1 MYNTASLH
9 RDIIGMFDCV
19 WDKGA
24 FGAIS
29 PHRRQRYVDMI
40 SSILTSEGRM
50 ILETVQHEET
60 GDFHGIVMVIPF
72 YFSWYQITV
81 PLNVSGPPYSIE
93 EQLISDLFCSG
104 FAFSI
109 VMITD
114 F

>member
-1 MYNTASLH
+1 
-9 RDIIGMFDCV
+9 
-19 WDKGA
+19 
-24 FGAIS
+24 
-29 PHRRQRYVDMI
+29 MI